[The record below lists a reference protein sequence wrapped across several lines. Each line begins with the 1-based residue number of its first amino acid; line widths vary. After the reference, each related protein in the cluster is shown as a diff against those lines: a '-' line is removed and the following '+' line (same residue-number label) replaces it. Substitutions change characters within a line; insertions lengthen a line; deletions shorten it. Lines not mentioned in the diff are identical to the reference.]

1 MIQNI
6 NKNNKDKIK
15 LENVKNNNF
24 FDVKNINFKE
34 VIYTQIDNEY
44 FIILINNI
52 YNNEIVKVIEK
63 TYIDIIISIKKFFY
77 IVFNLKDSKNNKR
90 LLYQLEKNNLTLNFN
105 YLLKLLENNINVVN
119 LMIEI
124 MILENKNGK
133 YLRIIQLLIKIKSE
147 ANMYYERLIALINH
161 FFNYVNLYEL
171 NLLNTDL

>member
-52 YNNEIVKVIEK
+52 YNNEIIKVIEK

-133 YLRIIQLLIKIKSE
+133 YLRNIQLLIKIKNE
-147 ANMYYERLIALINH
+147 ANIYYERLITLINL
-161 FFNYVNLYEL
+161 FFNYVKLYER
-171 NLLNTDL
+171 NLLNH

>member
-6 NKNNKDKIK
+6 NKNNKDKII

-24 FDVKNINFKE
+24 FNIKNINFKE

-133 YLRIIQLLIKIKSE
+133 YLRNIQLLIKIKNE
-147 ANMYYERLIALINH
+147 ANIYYERLITLINL
-161 FFNYVNLYEL
+161 FFNYVNLCER
-171 NLLNTDL
+171 NLLNH

>member
-6 NKNNKDKIK
+6 NKNNKNKII
-15 LENVKNNNF
+15 LENIKNNNF
-24 FDVKNINFKE
+24 LDVKNINFKE

-133 YLRIIQLLIKIKSE
+133 YLRNIQLLIKIKNE
-147 ANMYYERLIALINH
+147 ANIYYERLITLINL
-161 FFNYVNLYEL
+161 FFNYVNLCER
-171 NLLNTDL
+171 NLLNH

>member
-6 NKNNKDKIK
+6 NKNNKDKII
-15 LENVKNNNF
+15 LENIKNNNF
-24 FDVKNINFKE
+24 LDVKNINFKE

-119 LMIEI
+119 LLIEI

-133 YLRIIQLLIKIKSE
+133 YLRNIQLLIKIKNE
-147 ANMYYERLIALINH
+147 ANIYYERLITLINL
-161 FFNYVNLYEL
+161 FFNYVNLCER
-171 NLLNTDL
+171 NLLNH

>member
-6 NKNNKDKIK
+6 NKNNKDKII

-24 FDVKNINFKE
+24 FNIKNINFKE

-44 FIILINNI
+44 FITLINNI

-133 YLRIIQLLIKIKSE
+133 YLRNIQLLIKIKSE
-147 ANMYYERLIALINH
+147 ANMYYERLITLINL
-161 FFNYVNLYEL
+161 FFNYVNLCER
-171 NLLNTDL
+171 NLLNH

>member
-119 LMIEI
+119 LLIEI
-124 MILENKNGK
+124 MILENKNGQ
-133 YLRIIQLLIKIKSE
+133 YLRNIQLLIKIKNE
-147 ANMYYERLIALINH
+147 ANIYYERLITLINL
-161 FFNYVNLYEL
+161 FFNYVNLCER
-171 NLLNTDL
+171 NLLNH

>member
-6 NKNNKDKIK
+6 NKNNKDKII

-24 FDVKNINFKE
+24 LDVKNINFKE

-90 LLYQLEKNNLTLNFN
+90 LLYQLEKNNLTLNFT
-105 YLLKLLENNINVVN
+105 I
-119 LMIEI
+119 
-124 MILENKNGK
+124 
-133 YLRIIQLLIKIKSE
+133 SST
-147 ANMYYERLIALINH
+147 H
-161 FFNYVNLYEL
+161 
-171 NLLNTDL
+171 

>member
-6 NKNNKDKIK
+6 NKNNKDKII
-15 LENVKNNNF
+15 LENIKNNNF
-24 FDVKNINFKE
+24 LDVKNINFKE

-133 YLRIIQLLIKIKSE
+133 YLRNIQLLIKIKNE
-147 ANMYYERLIALINH
+147 ANIYYERLITLINL
-161 FFNYVNLYEL
+161 FFNYVKLYER
-171 NLLNTDL
+171 NLLNH

>member
-44 FIILINNI
+44 FITLINNI
-52 YNNEIVKVIEK
+52 YNNEIVKIIEK

-133 YLRIIQLLIKIKSE
+133 YLRNIQLLIKIKNE
-147 ANMYYERLIALINH
+147 ANIYYERLITLINL
-161 FFNYVNLYEL
+161 FFNYVNLCER
-171 NLLNTDL
+171 NLLNH

>member
-133 YLRIIQLLIKIKSE
+133 YLRNIQLLIKIKNE
-147 ANMYYERLIALINH
+147 ANIYYERLITLINL
-161 FFNYVNLYEL
+161 FFNYVKLYER
-171 NLLNTDL
+171 NLLNH

>member
-133 YLRIIQLLIKIKSE
+133 YLRNIQLLIKIKNE
-147 ANMYYERLIALINH
+147 ANIYYERLITLINL
-161 FFNYVNLYEL
+161 FFNYVNLCER
-171 NLLNTDL
+171 NLLNH

>member
-52 YNNEIVKVIEK
+52 YNNEIIKVIEK

-133 YLRIIQLLIKIKSE
+133 YLRNIQLLIKIKNE
-147 ANMYYERLIALINH
+147 ANIYYERLITLINL
-161 FFNYVNLYEL
+161 FFNYVNLCER
-171 NLLNTDL
+171 NLLNH

>member
-133 YLRIIQLLIKIKSE
+133 YLKNIQLLIKIKNE
-147 ANMYYERLIALINH
+147 ANIYYERLITLINL
-161 FFNYVNLYEL
+161 FFNYVKLYER
-171 NLLNTDL
+171 NLLNH